1 MTLHK
6 VLSDYYA
13 YKCEDGADDLPLKT
27 RIERIKKDLVIAL
40 GKNRVEWT
48 PLADIN
54 RADANVYRDYLLH
67 RLAPNSVLRTIG
79 VVKAA
84 VNHVIIENDLDQRN
98 VFQSIKIKGAGSS
111 NTDRLPIT
119 DEHLDLMT
127 PAFESSEVAMALL
140 VLLTDTGAH

>member
-13 YKCEDGADDLPLKT
+13 FKCEDGADDLPLKT

-54 RADANVYRDYLLH
+54 RADANAYRDYLLH

-127 PAFESSEVAMALL
+127 PAFESSEVATALL